1 MVTDV
6 CKSTTFKVVKRDRK
20 KVLFNEDKIGL
31 TIKKTFDSIGN
42 SEYTPEDSSK
52 VYKKVIDDINENY
65 KDLNLVKI
73 EDIQDLIEKN
83 LRDLGYLEVL

>member
-6 CKSTTFKVVKRDRK
+6 CKSTTFKVVKRNGK

-31 TIKKTFDSIGN
+31 TIKKAFDSLGDK
-42 SEYTPEDSSK
+42 YTPDDSSK

-65 KDLNLVKI
+65 KDLPLIKI
-73 EDIQDLIEKN
+73 
-83 LRDLGYLEVL
+83 